1 MIHRLLAFGVLGVGV
16 LFATP
21 LSSAAITYSYD
32 SLNRLL
38 RTEYPDGT
46 TIVYTYD
53 SAGNR
58 LSQVISNPSILLPKV
73 GIDKSTLTFSAG
85 AGQAAPSQVIV
96 LTNSGG
102 GNLQWDAVTT
112 ASWLT
117 VTPGSG
123 TNSGAVN
130 VTASAA
136 GLSAGTYNASVMI
149 LASASNAPL
158 TIPVIFTIAAAQS
171 NPTIM
176 NGGIVSAAGASSA
189 IARGSIASIYGNSLA
204 DGPAVAGAIPLPRT
218 LGNVQVSV
226 NGINAPLF
234 YTNSKQ
240 INFQVPFEAPL
251 QGQASIVVT
260 RDGVASLPTKVALA
274 PYVPA
279 VFTYERVAGVFD
291 PIIVHAANN
300 QLVTPASP
308 AVPGEYVIVYGTGI
322 GDLTILP
329 TTGGP
334 SPGNPPAK
342 AKINPTATIGNVNA
356 PVTFAGLTPG
366 AVGLVQVNVT
376 VPQNLPSGSTVPLI
390 IDFNGSSSE
399 PVNLAV
405 KSQAPNVETVLSGLD
420 PLARGLAVDAKGNVY
435 YGDNDVVKKLS
446 PSGNQSTVAG
456 NGVAGFAGDGGP
468 AISAEFNSIWGVAVD
483 ELERLY
489 IADYANGRIR
499 RVDTNGF
506 ISTFAGNGIN
516 TDSGDG
522 GPGANASLS
531 EIQNVSVDG
540 RGNVYVLEGLV
551 VRRIDPDG
559 TIHTVAGNAS
569 CTGGRYSGDGGP
581 ATAACLNAPDAV
593 SLDSQSNLYIADSHN
608 KRVRKVDHNGMIT
621 TFAGN
626 GQSGFSGDGGP
637 ADQAAIDS
645 VEGLLVDR
653 SGNLIF
659 SSCSNQR
666 IRMVS
671 PTGKITT
678 LAGTGVAGFSGD
690 GGPPSAATFYCLTNL
705 ALGPD
710 GALYVLDSGNN
721 RIRRITYTAP

>member
-46 TIVYTYD
+46 TIAYTYD

-117 VTPGSG
+117 VTPGTG

-149 LASASNAPL
+149 LASASNTPL
-158 TIPVIFTIAAAQS
+158 TIPVVFTVAAAQS

-189 IARGSIASIYGNSLA
+189 IARGSIASIYGSSLA
-204 DGPAVAGAIPLPRT
+204 DGPAVAGTIPLPRT

-234 YTNSKQ
+234 YANSQ
-240 INFQVPFEAPL
+240 QVNFQVPFEAPL
-251 QGQASIVVT
+251 QGQAAVVVT
-260 RDGVASLPTKVALA
+260 RDGVASLPTTVTLM
-274 PYVPA
+274 PYVAA

-308 AVPGEYVIVYGTGI
+308 AVPGEFVIVYGTGI
-322 GDLTILP
+322 GDLTVLP
-329 TTGGP
+329 TTGAP

-342 AKINPTATIGNVNA
+342 AKITPTVTIGNVNA
-356 PVTFAGLTPG
+356 AVTFAGLTPG
-366 AVGLVQVNVT
+366 AVGLAQVNVM
-376 VPQNLPSGSTVPLI
+376 VPQNLPSSSTLPLV
-390 IDFNGSSSE
+390 IDFNGSSSQ
-399 PVNLAV
+399 PVNLPV
-405 KSQAPNVETVLSGLD
+405 KSQAPNVETIVDGIS
-420 PLARGLAVDAKGNVY
+420 ARGIGVDAEGNVY
-435 YGDNDVVKKLS
+435 YADNYTVWKVLPPSTADV
-446 PSGNQSTVAG
+446 VAG
-456 NGVAGFAGDGGP
+456 NGMAGFSGDGGP
-468 AISAEFNSIWGVAVD
+468 ATSAEFNLVLGIAVD
-483 ELERLY
+483 ASGQLY
-489 IADYANGRIR
+489 IADYSNGRIR
-499 RVDTNGF
+499 RVDVNGL
-506 ISTFAGNGIN
+506 ITTFAGNGVN
-516 TDSGDG
+516 ADSGDG
-522 GPGANASLS
+522 GPAIKASLS
-531 EIQNVSVDG
+531 EIQNVSVDAQ
-540 RGNVYVLEGLV
+540 GNVYVLEGLV
-551 VRRIDPDG
+551 VRRIDTTG
-559 TIHTVAGNAS
+559 TIFTVAGNPS
-569 CTGGRYSGDGGP
+569 CTGGGYRGDGGP
-581 ATAACLNAPDAV
+581 ASAACLNAPDAA
-593 SLDSQSNLYIADSHN
+593 SSDAQSNLYIADSHN
-608 KRVRKVDHNGMIT
+608 QRVRKVDHNGIIT

-637 ADQAAIDS
+637 ADQAAIDF
-645 VEGLLVDR
+645 VYGLVVDR
-653 SGNLIF
+653 SGNVIF
-659 SSCSNQR
+659 SSCVNHR
-666 IRMVS
+666 IRIIS
-671 PTGKITT
+671 PTGTIAT

-690 GGPPSAATFYCLTNL
+690 GGPPNAATFNCPTSL

-710 GALYVLDSGNN
+710 GALYVLDGDNT